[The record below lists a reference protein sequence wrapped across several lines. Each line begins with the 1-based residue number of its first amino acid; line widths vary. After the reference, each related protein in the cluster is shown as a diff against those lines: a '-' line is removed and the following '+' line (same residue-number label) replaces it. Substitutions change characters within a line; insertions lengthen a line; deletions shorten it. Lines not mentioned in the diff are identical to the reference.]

1 MSNRTAHTEP
11 ASKARILVVDDDDI
25 VRGLH
30 EAVLSLAGYETQSA
44 ENGEEALAM
53 LGLGKFDLLV
63 TDCNMPKLDGI
74 SLVRALRAGGSRIRV
89 MMVSGSLMER
99 DLPADLVHEI
109 AVAIPKPARM
119 CELINGVAC
128 ALRAQVG
135 EPAKESIAAIFH
147 TATRNTRQ

>member
-1 MSNRTAHTEP
+1 
-11 ASKARILVVDDDDI
+11 
-25 VRGLH
+25 
-30 EAVLSLAGYETQSA
+30 
-44 ENGEEALAM
+44 
-53 LGLGKFDLLV
+53 
-63 TDCNMPKLDGI
+63 MPKLDGI

-128 ALRAQVG
+128 ALRAQAG

-147 TATRNTRQ
+147 TATRNTLQ